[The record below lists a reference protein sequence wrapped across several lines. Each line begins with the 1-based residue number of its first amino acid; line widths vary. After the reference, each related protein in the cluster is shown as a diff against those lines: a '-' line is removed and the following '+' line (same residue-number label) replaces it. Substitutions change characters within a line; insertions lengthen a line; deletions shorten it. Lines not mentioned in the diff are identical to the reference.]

1 MSALIEFDEVCKYYQ
16 MGDTT
21 VKAADH
27 ISMKIEKGEFV
38 AIVGQSGSGKST
50 CMNIIGCLDVPTQG
64 TYLLNGRDVGKMN
77 RNELAAIRNEMLG
90 FIFQQYN
97 LLPKL
102 NLMENVEVPLVY
114 AGVSRAERHKRAKEV
129 LEKAFGQ
136 QRARSMMDRVSKALH
151 TKSFSFIRKVD
162 YKSLMAVI
170 QNEHPQT
177 LAFILSYANA
187 EQASKIIAELPGD
200 IRIDVVERIAGMERA
215 YPPIVKVVEE
225 VVRGKIGVSASED
238 AMEIGGLNY
247 VADVMNHVDRSTE
260 KDIFDELNIKNP
272 RLAEGVRKLMF
283 VFEDIAY
290 LDPMSIQRFIRDTD
304 SRDLA
309 VALKVANRDVTNAIF
324 SNMSTRMRESIQT
337 DMKFLHN
344 LRMSSV
350 EEAQQRIVSTIRRL
364 EEEGEIVISKD
375 GKDEVIV

>member
-1 MSALIEFDEVCKYYQ
+1 M
-16 MGDTT
+16 T
-21 VKAADH
+21 
-27 ISMKIEKGEFV
+27 EKGI
-38 AIVGQSGSGKST
+38 AGG
-50 CMNIIGCLDVPTQG
+50 
-64 TYLLNGRDVGKMN
+64 GR
-77 RNELAAIRNEMLG
+77 E
-90 FIFQQYN
+90 Y
-97 LLPKL
+97 
-102 NLMENVEVPLVY
+102 
-114 AGVSRAERHKRAKEV
+114 AKEV

-136 QRARSMMDRVSKALH
+136 QQARSMMDRVSKALH